1 MQGSGR
7 NYSAY
12 HQIKAK
18 DDGRKP
24 IGNRYWIAQDGIHG
38 DGERNEGASKGNR
51 KKMAIYAFL
60 APAPSARW
68 HD

>member
-1 MQGSGR
+1 M
-7 NYSAY
+7 
-12 HQIKAK
+12 KAK

-24 IGNRYWIAQDGIHG
+24 TGNRYWIAQDGIHG

-51 KKMAIYAFL
+51 KEMAIYAFL
-60 APAPSARW
+60 APAPSARL